1 MEPPYWYYPVRQSLG
16 AALLEAGKPAE
27 AEQVL
32 TQNLAQFPRNGWA
45 LYGLMKAQ
53 QAQNN
58 EAAAQEMEKRLQ
70 QTWAGDPAMLTLK
83 RL

>member
-1 MEPPYWYYPVRQSLG
+1 MIELT
-16 AALLEAGKPAE
+16 AGKPAE
-27 AEQVL
+27 AEQAFMQSLV
-32 TQNLAQFPRNGWA
+32 QAPHNGWA

-58 EAAAQEMEKRLQ
+58 EAAARETEKRLQ
-70 QTWAGDPAMLTLK
+70 QTWAGDPATLTLN